1 MKIID
6 KKMEMMYNDF
16 KLNGGIK
23 MGLIRKLKRQ
33 LLKVIEW
40 KDPTQNVIVYRYPMT
55 DRTEIMKGCRLIVR
69 ESQAAVFVK
78 EGQIADVFGPGSYKL
93 DTNNLPILT
102 NLGAW
107 AYGFDSPFKAEVY
120 FVNTK
125 QFINQKWGTSNP
137 AMMRDPEFGMIRV
150 RGFGKYTFRVSDPV
164 RMMKEIFGTNQDYH
178 TESLEEHFRSLIVS
192 GFSDALGEAGI
203 PALDLAA
210 NYKELSDVLKKTL
223 KDDFENFGI
232 EVIQMVIENI
242 SLPQEVEQTI
252 DKRTSM
258 GVLGDKMGTYM
269 QYQSAEALREAARN
283 EGGGAAGA
291 GIGLGAGLGL
301 GQMFTESMRAAK
313 DAETVK
319 EAKKEVAEK
328 VDCPNC
334 KVKIN
339 ANSKFCPECGQKM
352 PENKF
357 CTKCGT
363 KLKPNHNFCPECGEK
378 VSE

>member
-1 MKIID
+1 
-6 KKMEMMYNDF
+6 
-16 KLNGGIK
+16 
-23 MGLIRKLKRQ
+23 MGLFSALKKQ

-40 KDPTQNVIVYRYPMT
+40 NDPNQNVIVYRYPMT
-55 DRTEIMKGCRLIVR
+55 DRTEIMKGCQLIVR
-69 ESQAAVFVK
+69 ESQSAVFVK
-78 EGQIADVFGPGSYKL
+78 EGQIADVFGPGRYKL

-102 NLGAW
+102 TLGAW

-120 FVNTK
+120 FINTK

-150 RGFGKYTFRVSDPV
+150 RGFGKYSYKVADPV
-164 RMMKEIFGTNQDYH
+164 RMMKEIFGTNQDYR

-210 NYKELSDVLKKTL
+210 NYKEISDVLKKTL
-223 KDDFENFGI
+223 KDDFANFGI
-232 EVIQMVIENI
+232 EIIQMVIENI

-291 GIGLGAGLGL
+291 GVGLGAGLGL
-301 GQMFTESMRAAK
+301 GQMFTEAIRNAK
-313 DAETVK
+313 DTDT
-319 EAKKEVAEK
+319 KEVKKASEDEK
-328 VDCPNC
+328 VECPNC
-334 KVKIN
+334 KSSISAKV
-339 ANSKFCPECGQKM
+339 KFCPECGHKM
-352 PENKF
+352 PENRF
-357 CTKCGT
+357 CSKCGT
-363 KLKPNHNFCPECGEK
+363 KLKPTNKFCPECGEK

>member
-1 MKIID
+1 
-6 KKMEMMYNDF
+6 
-16 KLNGGIK
+16 
-23 MGLIRKLKRQ
+23 
-33 LLKVIEW
+33 
-40 KDPTQNVIVYRYPMT
+40 VIVYRYPMT

-334 KVKIN
+334 KAKIN